1 MGRTTSPSGPRVLRH
16 ESQIVRDAIA
26 LVASGGASRVVIAGL
41 RFADDVVD
49 PARVAAAGAGLR
61 VRTLARAS
69 GDGVDLSIDAVG
81 E

>member
-1 MGRTTSPSGPRVLRH
+1 MGRTSPASAPRVLRH

-41 RFADDVVD
+41 RFADDFVD
-49 PARVAAAGAGLR
+49 PASGAALEVGLR
-61 VRTLARAS
+61 VRTLARTT
-69 GDGVDLSIDAVG
+69 GDGVDLAIEAVR